1 MNLFLKDFNTSKEHM
16 TMVVGDLVRWVYI
29 GDIGFLLDID
39 EEVCLVYCPINMR
52 IFVAYLRDL
61 EVIHGGR

>member
-1 MNLFLKDFNTSKEHM
+1 
-16 TMVVGDLVRWVYI
+16 MVVGDLVRWVYI